1 MWLKLFKLSY
11 ILKLLYTKSIL
22 HQLLSPKTS
31 KLFPKNYSKFSN
43 SPLPH
48 YHSIQA
54 QPFVIQRN
62 ISSVRQGISG
72 AIKLETM
79 FAPGCNAFPSVSPST
94 MPRVS
99 PRTTNE
105 PPHSSFIR
113 FAFASLLVG
122 LVMRCYSKI
131 FVHHL
136 IWLILDR
143 IARFHPRITGW
154 WRWYVNFFS
163 WNA

>member
-1 MWLKLFKLSY
+1 MF
-11 ILKLLYTKSIL
+11 LKLLKSSYI
-22 HQLLSPKTS
+22 PKPHLIVHEINFPLTS
-31 KLFPKNYSKFSN
+31 FSKNCIFPKNYSKFSN
-43 SPLPH
+43 SPLSH

-122 LVMRCYSKI
+122 LVMRCYSKHI
-131 FVHHL
+131 HHRIRL
-136 IWLILDR
+136 VLDR
-143 IARFHPRITGW
+143 CARKSHDPILE
-154 WRWYVNFFS
+154 
-163 WNA
+163 

>member
-1 MWLKLFKLSY
+1 MQLIIQTSIVQNSVFSKLFKSSR
-11 ILKLLYTKSIL
+11 ILYLPKLHLITQNQFSTNFFLQKIL
-22 HQLLSPKTS
+22 HMFQ
-31 KLFPKNYSKFSN
+31 KLFKILELSS
-43 SPLPH
+43 SSLPFNT
-48 YHSIQA
+48 SA
-54 QPFVIQRN
+54 TLIQRN

-79 FAPGCNAFPSVSPST
+79 FTPGCNAFPSVSSST

-122 LVMRCYSKI
+122 LVMRCYSK
-131 FVHHL
+131 
-136 IWLILDR
+136 R
-143 IARFHPRITGW
+143 YPPPYSTCSR
-154 WRWYVNFFS
+154 
-163 WNA
+163 